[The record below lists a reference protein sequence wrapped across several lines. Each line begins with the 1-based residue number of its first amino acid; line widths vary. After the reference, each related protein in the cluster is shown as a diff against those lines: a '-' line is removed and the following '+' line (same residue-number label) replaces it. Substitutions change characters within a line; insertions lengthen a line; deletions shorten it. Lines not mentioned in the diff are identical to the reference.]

1 MLKEEE
7 DQSTRNEAIHNV
19 HGFML
24 QVFKRLDIQPQLPA
38 HRQPL
43 EEDEL
48 SALEPRAKR
57 RRLSPDPATSTPT
70 PMPMPRPLE
79 DRPLEDRPLEDRPLE
94 DRPLEDRPLEDRP
107 DSPPRPS
114 TGASISPN
122 PKPSLQWVARV
133 PISAALGCEDL
144 TAAARQFADELLEAE
159 FEERRNNR
167 LLRTQLKA
175 EDVRLL
181 VTFLFSDV
189 FGDGC
194 RERIYALIDELTTGS
209 EAAGPLS
216 SGVLASSQAADPKLL
231 PEVRAFFATY
241 STWHQGEVE
250 QSKIYPTILQSIHS
264 YQLYVAFARL
274 RTIAAGPDGH
284 QLRDFLAQ
292 QGFCQSRGV
301 DIRTCILRYL
311 CRELQMPAN
320 RLNNAL
326 QAQLGIYY
334 FVKEFGPG
342 VLVLLP
348 KVASYR

>member
-1 MLKEEE
+1 
-7 DQSTRNEAIHNV
+7 
-19 HGFML
+19 
-24 QVFKRLDIQPQLPA
+24 
-38 HRQPL
+38 
-43 EEDEL
+43 
-48 SALEPRAKR
+48 
-57 RRLSPDPATSTPT
+57 
-70 PMPMPRPLE
+70 MPMPRPLE

-94 DRPLEDRPLEDRP
+94 DRPLEDRPLEERP